1 MSNQNQTTYVNL
13 TADGLGFI
21 NRMRWAEPRNGD
33 AYLALSL
40 NAFHGKD
47 GKKQQLFEAIPK
59 GGAVCG
65 LLQELMDQYPE
76 LTEGYQG
83 QGNVTATCGFT
94 VAGLEA
100 RKPFQTRTGKEVY
113 PIGCNLIRIKWI
125 KVNGQY
131 WYREPREE
139 QQNEYSPNQHQNP
152 NAIRP
157 NDGYPGD
164 DDNGDYYDRQTKP
177 APVSRQSQNGNRQA
191 VPQRNGYQG
200 NGNYPNQ
207 GKGTGQRHGQ
217 NSRQRQY

>member
-59 GGAVCG
+59 GDVVCG

-76 LTEGYQG
+76 LCEGYQG
-83 QGNVTATCGFT
+83 DQKVTATCGFT

-100 RKPFQTRTGKEVY
+100 RKPFRTRTGKEVY

-125 KVNGQY
+125 KVNGEF
-131 WYREPREE
+131 WYREQPTDNQQQG
-139 QQNEYSPNQHQNP
+139 QQNTGNGQAPERNRRAGQQYDDYQYGNGYDDQPEPNPYP
-152 NAIRP
+152 N
-157 NDGYPGD
+157 
-164 DDNGDYYDRQTKP
+164 
-177 APVSRQSQNGNRQA
+177 QNGNRQA
-191 VPQRNGYQG
+191 QQRSGYA
-200 NGNYPNQ
+200 NGNPGRQQVNR
-207 GKGTGQRHGQ
+207 GKGQGHRP
-217 NSRQRQY
+217 SRY

>member
-47 GKKQQLFEAIPK
+47 GKKQQLLEAIPK
-59 GGAVCG
+59 GDAVCG

-76 LTEGYQG
+76 LCEGYQG
-83 QGNVTATCGFT
+83 DQKVTATCGFT

-100 RKPFQTRTGKEVY
+100 RKSFRTRTGKEVY

-125 KVNGQY
+125 KVNGEF
-131 WYREPREE
+131 WYREE
-139 QQNEYSPNQHQNP
+139 QQIEYTPNQHQNP

-157 NDGYPGD
+157 NDGYAGH
-164 DDNGDYYDRQTKP
+164 DDNGDYYDP
-177 APVSRQSQNGNRQA
+177 LSRDRKS
-191 VPQRNGYQG
+191 VV
-200 NGNYPNQ
+200 
-207 GKGTGQRHGQ
+207 
-217 NSRQRQY
+217 

>member
-1 MSNQNQTTYVNL
+1 MSNQNQTSYVNL
-13 TADGLGFI
+13 TANGLAFI
-21 NRMRWAEPRNGD
+21 NRLRWAEPRDGE
-33 AYLALSL
+33 AYMALSL
-40 NAFHGKD
+40 NAFHGKN
-47 GKKQQLFEAIPK
+47 GKKNQLFEAIPK
-59 GGAVCG
+59 GDAVCG
-65 LLQELMDQYPE
+65 MLQELMDQYPE
-76 LTEGYQG
+76 LCEGYQG
-83 QGNVTATCGFT
+83 DQKVTATCGFT

-100 RKPFQTRTGKEVY
+100 RKPFRTRSGKEVY

-125 KVNGQY
+125 RVNGQY

-139 QQNEYSPNQHQNP
+139 QQNEYSSNQNL

-157 NDGYPGD
+157 NDGYARY
-164 DDNGDYYDRQTKP
+164 DDNGEYYNPKTKP

-200 NGNYPNQ
+200 NSGNYPNQ

>member
-59 GGAVCG
+59 GDVVCG

-76 LTEGYQG
+76 LCEDYQG
-83 QGNVTATCGFT
+83 DQKVTATCGFT

-100 RKPFQTRTGKEVY
+100 RKPFRTRTGKEVY

-125 KVNGQY
+125 KVNGEF
-131 WYREPREE
+131 WYREQPTDNQQQG
-139 QQNEYSPNQHQNP
+139 QQNTGNGQAPGNRRAGQQYDDYQYGNGYDDQPEPNPYP
-152 NAIRP
+152 N
-157 NDGYPGD
+157 
-164 DDNGDYYDRQTKP
+164 
-177 APVSRQSQNGNRQA
+177 QNGNRQA
-191 VPQRNGYQG
+191 QQRSGYA
-200 NGNYPNQ
+200 NGNPGRQQVNR
-207 GKGTGQRHGQ
+207 GKGQGHRP
-217 NSRQRQY
+217 SRY